1 MTGLLALWLPIL
13 LSAVAVFIASSIIH
27 TMTPWHKHDFAALP
41 DEAKTAAALRPLNI
55 PPGDY
60 HIPHPGSMAEMK
72 SSGFAEKMK
81 QGPVVIM
88 TVLPN
93 GPMTMGGSL
102 TGWFVFCLVVS
113 LLAGYA
119 AGLTIAPGAAYMTV
133 FRTVST
139 VAFMGYALAAWP
151 QTIWYKKNVGTTIR
165 GTIDALI
172 FGLLT
177 AGVFGWLWP
186 R

>member
-1 MTGLLALWLPIL
+1 MTSLFALWLPVL
-13 LSAVAVFIASSIIH
+13 LSAAVVFIASSVIH
-27 TMTPWHKHDFAALP
+27 MMTPWHKNDFATLP
-41 DEAKTAAALRPLNI
+41 DEAKAAAALRPLNI

-60 HIPHPGSMAEMK
+60 HIPHPGSMEEMK

-93 GPMTMGGSL
+93 GPMTMAGSL

-119 AGLTIAPGAAYMTV
+119 AGLTIAPGATYMTV

-139 VAFMGYALAAWP
+139 VTFMGYALAAWP
-151 QTIWYKKNVGTTIR
+151 QTIWYKKNLGTTIR